1 MKSFAD
7 IPAVLEQRKADD
19 LYRRRIVLQS
29 PQSTQVTIDGEALLS
44 FCSND
49 YLGLANHPEIR
60 VAFQQSLLDDGVG
73 AGASH
78 LVDGHH
84 HQHEALERELAQFLG
99 REAALVFG
107 SGYMANVGTIS
118 ALLQRGDTV
127 VQDRLNHA
135 SLIDGA
141 LLSQAH
147 FKRYRHNDVAHA
159 GALLSAAAGKKLLV
173 TDGVFSMDG
182 DCAPLTQLSELC
194 TEHDAWLMVDDAHGV
209 GVLGPSGRG
218 TVAEAGLAQAQ
229 VPILIGTLGK
239 AFGTSG
245 AFVAGAQSVIDY
257 LIQFARPYIY
267 TTASPPALAAATR
280 KALHIVQSADD
291 RRAHLNALIERFRTG
306 ARDLGFQLMASQTP
320 IQPIVVGDNNR
331 ALALSASLR
340 ARGLLVTAIR
350 PPTVPVGSARLRI
363 TLSASHTHEDLDS
376 LLNSLESLR

>member
-7 IPAVLEQRKADD
+7 IPAVLLQRKADD

-29 PQSTQVTIDGEALLS
+29 PQSTKVTIDGESLLS

-49 YLGLANHPEIR
+49 YLGLANHPELR
-60 VAFQQSLLDDGVG
+60 AAFQQSLLYDGVG

-84 HQHEALERELAQFLG
+84 QQHEALERELAQFLG

-107 SGYMANVGTIS
+107 SGYMANIGTIS

-135 SLIDGA
+135 SLIDGG

-159 GALLSAAAGKKLLV
+159 GELLSAAAGKKLLV

-182 DCAPLTQLSELC
+182 DCAPLAQLSDLC
-194 TEHDAWLMVDDAHGV
+194 SEHDAWLMVDDAHGI

-218 TVAEAGLAQAQ
+218 TVAEAGLSQVQA
-229 VPILIGTLGK
+229 PILVGTLGK

-245 AFVAGAQSVIDY
+245 AFVAGSQITIDY

-280 KALHIVQSADD
+280 KALQIVQSADD
-291 RRAHLNALIERFRTG
+291 RRAHLNTLIERFRAG

-320 IQPIVVGDNNR
+320 IQPIVVGDNQR